1 MVAAT
6 FIPVP
11 IAILTV
17 SDSRTEATDKSGQL
31 LVEYLQTAGH
41 TLTEKMIVPDD
52 IYQIRAVVSRWIAD
66 AGVQAIIT
74 TGGTGDDGLHPK
86 IGRAHV

>member
-31 LVEYLQTAGH
+31 LVE
-41 TLTEKMIVPDD
+41 
-52 IYQIRAVVSRWIAD
+52 
-66 AGVQAIIT
+66 
-74 TGGTGDDGLHPK
+74 
-86 IGRAHV
+86 